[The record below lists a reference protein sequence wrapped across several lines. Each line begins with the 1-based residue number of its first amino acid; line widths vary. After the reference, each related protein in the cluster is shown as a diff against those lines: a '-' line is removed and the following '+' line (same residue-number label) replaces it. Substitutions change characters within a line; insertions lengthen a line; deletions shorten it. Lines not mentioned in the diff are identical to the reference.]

1 MKLIYRGMS
10 FDHNPSRAEGT
21 NIGRPARP
29 HHVSPA
35 PYTLIYRGQTLHVDP
50 TQPTEEVVLQAR
62 ELIYRGER
70 YYTNGVAQAAPQRPV
85 SVPATLP
92 RHYVGKVHQANLQE
106 NLQRRLMA
114 AQARDDQQLVALL
127 QEEQQQLRA

>member
-1 MKLIYRGMS
+1 MKLIYRGTS
-10 FDHNPSRAEGT
+10 FDYNPSKGAGE
-21 NIGRPARP
+21 NIGRPSRP

-50 TQPTEEVVLQAR
+50 TQPTEEVVPYAQ
-62 ELIYRGER
+62 ELIYRGEK
-70 YYTNGVAQAAPQRPV
+70 YYTSGVAQTAPQRPV

-92 RHYVGKVHQANLQE
+92 RQYVGKVHQANLQE

-114 AQARDDQQLVALL
+114 AQARGDQQLVALL
-127 QEEQQQLRA
+127 HEEQQQLMA